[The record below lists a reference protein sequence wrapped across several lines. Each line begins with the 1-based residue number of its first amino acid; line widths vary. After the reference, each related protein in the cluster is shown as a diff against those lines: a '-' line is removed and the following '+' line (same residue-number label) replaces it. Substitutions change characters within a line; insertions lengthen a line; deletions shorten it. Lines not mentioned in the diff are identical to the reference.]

1 MGEIYPDLARF
12 LENFLCQLPSGSKII
27 DIGCGDG
34 KYSFLM
40 ADKGF
45 DVLGTDSSV
54 VAIEVA
60 SEHLRTY
67 SRPSLRFRKER
78 MQDQTGMEGEFDGAV
93 LINSYHCLSNSD
105 RKHVITA
112 VSRLLVPGGH
122 LFLTALSLKDESYPR
137 SNWSEIEQNTFIDK
151 AGRAFHFFSDQELC
165 SELNAFT
172 VSKIS
177 VLSGLKQDVGRKSSL
192 FIIEARK
199 RDS

>member
-1 MGEIYPDLARF
+1 MQISNNGWDVEFSGRSVGEIYPDLARF

-67 SRPSLRFRKER
+67 SRPSLRFRRER
-78 MQDQTGMEGEFDGAV
+78 MQDQTGMEGEFESAT
-93 LINSYHCLSNSD
+93 LSPGPESASATGVYTRLRGFRASGGFFSPSPEPHGLHHGIEGWRLPGKVVAMRCTKCGSVSD
-105 RKHVITA
+105 R
-112 VSRLLVPGGH
+112 SRFVPR
-122 LFLTALSLKDESYPR
+122 LRFRCLQCDYFENR
-137 SNWSEIEQNTFIDK
+137 
-151 AGRAFHFFSDQELC
+151 R
-165 SELNAFT
+165 
-172 VSKIS
+172 
-177 VLSGLKQDVGRKSSL
+177 R
-192 FIIEARK
+192 
-199 RDS
+199 